1 MPPPTKKSLLRD
13 YQPSLFLNRALLELY
28 FLGGVVLG
36 GIRDTLMVALET
48 VILRNFHNGA
58 KMCRL

>member
-13 YQPSLFLNRALLELY
+13 CQPSLFLNRALLELY

-36 GIRDTLMVALET
+36 GDTGYPDGCVS
-48 VILRNFHNGA
+48 R
-58 KMCRL
+58 